1 MGLQTE
7 PMLASFRDPLT
18 CSLSCAILPFIHTGF
33 TLRENYG
40 RWGSPTLTFRF
51 GNLRQI
57 IELAKKGKMM
67 RKIKGAILI
76 TLLIATVAFSQE
88 EQLKKMDTP
97 KQQPTETKFI
107 GQCHCG
113 EIRYEAVGP
122 IIRCTY
128 CDCRGCQRAAGAL
141 QVPYVTVQRAKF
153 TITAG
158 QPLEFRAS
166 SGEKCDCHGVWNF
179 CPRCGTPVFW
189 KGDKTEEIDIFAG
202 TLDDTK
208 LFQPKTDQTPTAS
221 GTRPPIASGNKKENR
236 TQPLDVKGQSIQKS
250 RFTNVDLSGS
260 VFDDVNLSGCTFR
273 NVNLGSC
280 DFNDISFAGTIIS
293 GSCFKG
299 AEIPHG
305 PIEELRIAGVP
316 VKDLLD
322 AYKKVHGELPKTPHP
337 DRLSL
342 PHH

>member
-1 MGLQTE
+1 
-7 PMLASFRDPLT
+7 
-18 CSLSCAILPFIHTGF
+18 
-33 TLRENYG
+33 
-40 RWGSPTLTFRF
+40 
-51 GNLRQI
+51 
-57 IELAKKGKMM
+57 MM
-67 RKIKGAILI
+67 KSINGAILI
-76 TLLIATVAFSQE
+76 ALLIATVAFSQE
-88 EQLKKMDTP
+88 EQTMKVDNA
-97 KQQPTETKFI
+97 KQQTIGQKFA

-113 EIRYEAVGP
+113 VIKYEAEPP
-122 IIRCTY
+122 IIKCTY
-128 CDCRGCQRAAGAL
+128 CDCRGCQRTTGAL

-158 QPLEFRAS
+158 HPLEYRAD

-179 CPRCGTPVFW
+179 CPQCGTPVFW

-208 LFQPKTDQTPTAS
+208 IFQPKPVQTSAASETAS
-221 GTRPPIASGNKKENR
+221 VTAPITQKESGR
-236 TQPLDVKGQSIQKS
+236 QSLDVKGQSIQKS
-250 RFTNVDLSGS
+250 RFTDVDLSGS

-293 GSCFKG
+293 GACFKG

-305 PIEELRIAGVP
+305 PIDELKIAGVP